1 MIDAYV
7 FSKERFMEPNYSI
20 NRWLMAMVMA
30 TTLTMVMAC
39 SVTVGSIGH
48 GINTEV
54 QLNQNNFTVIKSVTG
69 EATATYVFGVFGPSK
84 GNLLDQARRDMVEKA
99 GLVGTSNALI
109 NVTTDMKTAW
119 NPLVTSKTAYVSGE
133 VVQFRE

>member
-1 MIDAYV
+1 
-7 FSKERFMEPNYSI
+7 
-20 NRWLMAMVMA
+20 MALALA
-30 TTLTMVMAC
+30 TTLTAVMGC

-48 GINTEV
+48 GIHTEV

-69 EATATYVFGVFGPSK
+69 EATATYVLGVFGPSK

-109 NVTTDMKTAW
+109 NVTTDMKTEW
-119 NPLVTSKTAYVSGE
+119 NPIFVSKTAYVSGE